1 MRYVLVG
8 GSAAAVSALE
18 AIRSVDKSGQIDL
31 FSDENVPLFSR
42 VLLPYYVAEELS
54 KPLLNF
60 RSADFFEENNINAHI
75 GVRVQKI
82 NPDSN
87 TVTADDGN
95 TYEYDKLLLATGGN
109 AITPKIPGVDKDG
122 ISTLKTMQDAERIYQ
137 FDGDRAVVIGAGS
150 IGVESC
156 ISLMRKGF
164 RVTLLEQLG
173 HVLPTVFDDEAAG
186 IIRGVIEQMGIEV
199 ITGERA
205 IEFTGNGR
213 VQSVVTSTG
222 EIECDNVILS
232 VGVRPAVELA
242 ESAGIE
248 IGMMG
253 GITTDSR
260 MLTSC
265 PDIYAAG
272 DVCETFDIA
281 RNQSFINAI
290 WPMAV
295 EQGRIAGLN
304 MAGQDRQYAGSVR
317 MNSIGNFIGIPA
329 MSMGVTRSDECSYV
343 DEECHFQEVK
353 KRTKNTYKKIIL
365 KNGCIVGAIFI
376 GVGQTQRC
384 GIISILLRR
393 QIVVSD
399 YIQTLISNNLSF
411 MDILPLLRRYGDKFT
426 EPEYK
431 ELMDT
436 GL

>member
-60 RSADFFEENNINAHI
+60 RPADFFEENNINAHI

-82 NPDSN
+82 NPDSK

-242 ESAGIE
+242 EPAGIE

-393 QIVVSD
+393 QIEVSD

>member
-18 AIRSVDKSGQIDL
+18 AIRSVDKSARIDL
-31 FSDENVPLFSR
+31 FSDEKTPLFSR

-60 RSADFFEENNINAHI
+60 RTADFFKENSVNAHI
-75 GVRVQKI
+75 GVRVQEI
-82 NPDSN
+82 NPDAK
-87 TVTADDGN
+87 TVKADDGKP
-95 TYEYDKLLLATGGN
+95 YEYDKLLLATGGN
-109 AITPKIPGVDKDG
+109 AIIPKLPGVDKEG
-122 ISTLKTMQDAERIYQ
+122 ISPLKTMQDAERIYN
-137 FDGDRAVVIGAGS
+137 FKGDRAVVVGAGS

-156 ISLMRKGF
+156 ISLMKRGV

-173 HVLPTVFDDEAAG
+173 HILPTVFDDEAAG
-186 IIRGVIEQMGIEV
+186 IIRSVIEQKGIEV

-205 IEFTGNGR
+205 IEFSGNGR

-232 VGVRPAVELA
+232 VGIRPAVELA
-242 ESAGIE
+242 EKAGIE
-248 IGMMG
+248 VGMMG
-253 GITTDSR
+253 GITTDAG
-260 MLTSC
+260 MMTSC
-265 PDIYAAG
+265 QDIYAAG

-281 RNQSFINAI
+281 RNQMFINAI
-290 WPMAV
+290 WPIAV

-304 MAGQDRQYAGSVR
+304 MAGEDKQYGGSVR

-329 MSMGVTRSDECSYV
+329 MSMGITRTEECSYV

-353 KRTKNTYKKIIL
+353 KRTRNTYKKIIL
-365 KNGCIVGAIFI
+365 KNGCIAGAIFI

-393 QIVVSD
+393 QIEVSD
-399 YIQTLISNNLSF
+399 YIQTLMSNNLSF
-411 MDILPLLRRYGDKFT
+411 MDVLPLLRRYGDKFT

>member
-18 AIRSVDKSGQIDL
+18 AIRSVDKSGRIDL

-42 VLLPYYVAEELS
+42 VLLPYYIAEELS

-60 RSADFFEENNINAHI
+60 RSADFFEENNIAAHI
-75 GVRVQKI
+75 GVKVQQI
-82 NPDSN
+82 NPDAK

-109 AITPKIPGVDKDG
+109 AIVPKLPGVDKAG
-122 ISTLKTMQDAERIYQ
+122 ISTLKTMQDAERIYK
-137 FDGDRAVVIGAGS
+137 FDGERAVVIGAGS

-156 ISLMRKGF
+156 ISLMRRGF

-242 ESAGIE
+242 EPAGIE

-253 GITTDSR
+253 GIATDSA
-260 MLTSC
+260 MMTSC
-265 PDIYAAG
+265 QNIYAAG

-393 QIVVSD
+393 QIEVSD